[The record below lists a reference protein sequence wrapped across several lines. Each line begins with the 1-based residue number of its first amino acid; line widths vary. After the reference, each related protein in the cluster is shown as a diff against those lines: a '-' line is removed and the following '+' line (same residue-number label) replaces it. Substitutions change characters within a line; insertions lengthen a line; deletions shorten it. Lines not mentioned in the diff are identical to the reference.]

1 MSKIAYYLRVTGL
14 VQGVGF
20 RPTVFRIAQ
29 DLHLAG
35 EVFNDAAG
43 VGIEIEGEKEAVESF
58 EAALRNNAPP
68 LSRIDSITTKVVEPT
83 GAIAFL
89 ITPSRAGEIKT
100 AITPDAATCKACL
113 ADMFDSTNRRYRYP
127 FTNCTH
133 CGPRYTIT
141 KALPYDRPQTS
152 MASFPMCQDCL
163 TEYKD
168 PLDRRFHAQPNACP
182 VCGPHLTL
190 LNEKRDVI
198 EGDAI
203 ANTVAALK
211 EGKIV
216 AIKGLGGF
224 HLACDAQNARAVSRL
239 RERKKRDE
247 KPFALMLANTVSAE
261 RFVSIS
267 QEEKK
272 LLEGT
277 EHPIVLLTKKPNI
290 ELFGVATG
298 LSEIGVMLPYT
309 PVHWLI
315 FHEFAARPEG
325 CDWTESLKLDIALVM
340 TSANPSGEPLVTDNE
355 EAFRRLTG
363 IADFFLIHNRDIVVG
378 CDDSVIRPMGDGFS
392 FIRRARGYTPRSV
405 KLPFEIPATLATGPY
420 LKNTAAVS
428 RGNEAFLTQHIGNL
442 TNRATEKALTDAIR
456 HLESILETDPK
467 IISCDRHPDFFSS
480 HLAKAFS
487 EEKKISL
494 YPIYHHAAHVGVA
507 MAELGRTTPMLGLAL
522 DGVGLGPND
531 EIWGGELLYVGAKGF
546 ARLAHLKELP
556 LIGGDKAAQEPWRM
570 GAALLASIGKVDAI
584 AERYGNYTG
593 AAWFKEAL
601 NHPNLTKKTTALGR
615 YFDGLS
621 SLLGLCD
628 IQHDEATAA
637 MRLEALATKREGRIL
652 SGWRVTDGVI
662 DLTGIIDKL
671 IATSDKAQAA
681 ADFHRT
687 LARALAQSVYEAA
700 KEIGYKDP
708 VAITG
713 GCAANRL
720 LFGALRD
727 DLKSFGLSIAIPREV
742 PAGDGGL
749 SLGELWLAAL
759 CYKAKETEHRFFQN
773 PLEVNEQCA

>member
-1 MSKIAYYLRVTGL
+1 MEKIAYYLRVTGL

-20 RPTVFRIAQ
+20 RPTVFRVAQ

-43 VGIEIEGEKEAVESF
+43 VGIVIEGEKNAVQSF
-58 EAALRNNAPP
+58 EEALRKNAPP
-68 LSRIDSITTKVVEPT
+68 LSRIDSITTKEVSPT
-83 GAIAFL
+83 GVTAFL
-89 ITPSRAGEIKT
+89 ITPSRAGEVKT

-113 ADMFDSTNRRYRYP
+113 ADMFDSNNRRYRYP

-152 MASFPMCQDCL
+152 MASFPMCEKCL

-168 PLDRRFHAQPNACP
+168 PFDRRFHAQPNACP

-190 LNEKRDVI
+190 LNEKHEVI

-203 ANTVAALK
+203 SNTVAALK

-224 HLACDAQNARAVSRL
+224 HLACDAQNASAVYRL

-247 KPFALMLANTVSAE
+247 KPFALMLANVVSAE
-261 RFVSIS
+261 KFVNINC
-267 QEEKK
+267 EEKA
-272 LLEGT
+272 LLEGV
-277 EHPIVLLTKKPNI
+277 EHPIVLLTKKPAIN
-290 ELFGVATG
+290 LTGVADS

-315 FHEFAARPEG
+315 FHEFAGRPEG
-325 CDWTESLKLDIALVM
+325 VDWTDSLPLDVALVM

-355 EAFRRLTG
+355 EAFRRLSG

-378 CDDSVIRPMGDGFS
+378 CDDSVIRPMTEGFS

-405 KLPFEIPATLATGPY
+405 KLPFEIPTTLACGPY

-442 TNRATEKALTDAIR
+442 TNRATENALTDAIE
-456 HLESILETDPK
+456 HLESILETEPK
-467 IISCDRHPDFFSS
+467 IVSCDRHPDFFSS
-480 HLAKAFS
+480 HLARKIS
-487 EEKKISL
+487 EEKKIPL
-494 YPIYHHAAHVGVA
+494 YPIYHHAAHIGVV
-507 MAELGRTTPMLGLAL
+507 MAELGRTEPMLGLAL

-531 EIWGGELLYVGAKGF
+531 EVWGGELLYVGAKGF
-546 ARLAHLKELP
+546 TRLSHLKALP
-556 LIGGDKAAQEPWRM
+556 LIGGDKAAEEPWRM
-570 GAALLASIGKVDAI
+570 GAALLATIGKADEI
-584 AERYGNYTG
+584 AKRYSEHSG
-593 AAWFKEAL
+593 ATWFKEAL
-601 NHPNLTKKTTALGR
+601 KNPNLTKKTTALGR
-615 YFDGLS
+615 YFDGIS

-637 MRLEALATKREGRIL
+637 MRLEALATQSEGHAL
-652 SGWRVTDGVI
+652 SGWSVKDGEI
-662 DLTGIIDKL
+662 DLTSA
-671 IATSDKAQAA
+671 IAELLENKDRAQAA
-681 ADFHRT
+681 ADFHKT
-687 LARALAQSVYEAA
+687 LAKSLAQSAFEAA
-700 KEIGYKDP
+700 KEIGYKD
-708 VAITG
+708 AIAVTG

-720 LFGALRD
+720 LFSALKD
-727 DLKSFGLSIAIPREV
+727 DLKSLGLKIAIPREV

-759 CYKAKETEHRFFQN
+759 NYKAKETEHRYFQN
-773 PLEVNEQCA
+773 PLEVN

>member
-1 MSKIAYYLRVTGL
+1 MAKIAYYLRVTGL

-20 RPTVFRIAQ
+20 RPTVFRVAQ
-29 DLHLAG
+29 DLRLAG

-43 VGIEIEGEKEAVESF
+43 VGIVIEGEKESVESF
-58 EAALRNNAPP
+58 EATLRENAPP
-68 LSRIDSITTKVVEPT
+68 LSRIDSITTKVIEPT
-83 GAIAFL
+83 GTTAFL
-89 ITPSRAGEIKT
+89 ITPSRAGAVKT

-113 ADMFDSTNRRYRYP
+113 ADMFDVNNRRYRYP

-152 MASFPMCQDCL
+152 MALFPMCKACL

-182 VCGPHLTL
+182 ACGPHLTL
-190 LNEKRDVI
+190 LNEKREVI
-198 EGDAI
+198 QGDAI
-203 ANTVAALK
+203 ANAVTALK
-211 EGKIV
+211 AGKIV

-224 HLACDAQNARAVSRL
+224 HLACDAQNANAVYRL

-247 KPFALMLANTVSAE
+247 KPFALMFANTKSAE
-261 RFVSIS
+261 KFVFIS

-277 EHPIVLLTKKPNI
+277 EHPIVLLTKRPNVA
-290 ELFGVATG
+290 LSGVADL

-315 FHEFAARPEG
+315 FHEFANRPDGVSWIKE
-325 CDWTESLKLDIALVM
+325 LNLDVALVM

-355 EAFRRLTG
+355 EAFGRLSG

-378 CDDSVIRPMGDGFS
+378 CDDSVIRPMTEGFS

-405 KLPFEIPATLATGPY
+405 KLVKEIAPTLATGPY

-442 TNRATEKALTDAIR
+442 TNRATQTALTDAID
-456 HLESILETDPK
+456 HLESILEVEPE
-467 IISCDRHPDFFSS
+467 IVACDRHPDFSSS
-480 HLAKAFS
+480 HLAKEIS
-487 EEKKISL
+487 EKKNLPL
-494 YPIYHHAAHVGVA
+494 YPIYHHAAHIGVV
-507 MAELGRTTPMLGLAL
+507 MAELGRSSPMLGLAL

-546 ARLAHLKELP
+546 TRLSHLKELA

-570 GAALLASIGKVDAI
+570 GAALLATVGKENAI
-584 AERYGNYTG
+584 AERYSDHAG

-601 NHPNLTKKTTALGR
+601 GNRKLTKKTTALGR
-615 YFDGLS
+615 YFDGIS

-637 MRLEALATKREGRIL
+637 MRLEALASKRVGRVL
-652 SGWRVTDGVI
+652 LGWSVTDHTI
-662 DLTGIIDKL
+662 DFTGIIDEL
-671 IATSDKAQAA
+671 LANGDKAQAA

-687 LARALAQSVYEAA
+687 LARALAQSVFEAA
-700 KEIGYKDP
+700 KELSYQDS

-713 GCAANRL
+713 GCAANKL
-720 LFGALRD
+720 LFRALKD
-727 DLKSFGLSIAIPREV
+727 DLESLGLSIAIPREV

-759 CYKAKETEHRFFQN
+759 NYEAKETEHKFFKN
-773 PLEVNEQCA
+773 PSEVN